1 MTRFEILKLMTE
13 FFIQEL
19 NLSKGDLET
28 KQKNMRYLYQITDFC
43 LTAELE
49 QQQGQ

>member
-1 MTRFEILKLMTE
+1 MNRFEILKLMTE

-19 NLSKGDLET
+19 KLSKGDLET

-43 LTAELE
+43 LLLDLE
-49 QQQGQ
+49 EPRGQ